1 MQEKKHE
8 LFNAELD
15 QLKELF
21 DKDDRSRDEN
31 GFPLLENGE
40 IDWEQTSIEKEAF
53 MLAMEKYMGVR
64 VGKVKSSKG
73 KYPSNYTPPKKKR
86 KK

>member
-31 GFPLLENGE
+31 GFPLLEMV
-40 IDWEQTSIEKEAF
+40 S
-53 MLAMEKYMGVR
+53 
-64 VGKVKSSKG
+64 
-73 KYPSNYTPPKKKR
+73 
-86 KK
+86 

>member
-40 IDWEQTSIEKEAF
+40 IDWEQTSQTHMAIHD
-53 MLAMEKYMGVR
+53 
-64 VGKVKSSKG
+64 
-73 KYPSNYTPPKKKR
+73 TPQSLF
-86 KK
+86 